1 MENFVITETPP
12 QDLTNYAGF
21 WRRAAALFIDM
32 LILSVPIYFLAT
44 WFSDNPT
51 EKITPTSTEAI
62 KNQYFTVYNA
72 TSFLINWLY
81 FALFESSG
89 KQATLGKQALNIYV
103 CRIDGTRL
111 TFLRASLRYFAK
123 IISGVTL
130 LIGYIMA
137 AFTARKQ
144 ALHDLIADTLVL
156 RK

>member
-1 MENFVITETPP
+1 MENFVIPET
-12 QDLTNYAGF
+12 QTQNLTNYAGF
-21 WRRAAALFIDM
+21 WRRFAALLIDM
-32 LILSVPIYFLAT
+32 LILSVPVYFLAT

-51 EKITPTSTEAI
+51 QEINPTSTEAI
-62 KNQYFTVYNA
+62 EYQYFNIYNA

-81 FALFESSG
+81 FSLFESSA
-89 KQATLGKQALNIYV
+89 KQATLGKQAMGIYV

-111 TFLRASLRYFAK
+111 TFLRATLRYFSK

-137 AFTARKQ
+137 AFTKRKQ

>member
-1 MENFVITETPP
+1 MDNLLNAETPP
-12 QDLTNYAGF
+12 GNLTNYAGF

-32 LILSVPIYFLAT
+32 LILSVPVYFLAT

-51 EKITPTSTEAI
+51 PEINPTTTEAI
-62 KNQYFTVYNA
+62 EYQYFNIYNA

-81 FALFESSG
+81 FSLFESSA
-89 KQATLGKQALNIYV
+89 KQATLGKQAMNLYV
-103 CRIDGTRL
+103 CRIDGSRL
-111 TFLRASLRYFAK
+111 TFLRATLRYFGK
-123 IISGVTL
+123 IVSGITL

-137 AFTARKQ
+137 AFTERKQ